1 MKEGS
6 LKFSKNKITRQRV
19 IKLRVVIVMIL
30 SILLSKILFSLFG
43 LQRIIKDTKTLANL
57 FKNKNKISLNEFEI
71 YKIFLRIK
79 NFLKL
84 KSCLKNCIALKIAY
98 SALGYQVLIQ
108 SGVKL
113 DKYSKLDGHAWIV
126 YDEIPII
133 EADEEIDGY
142 IKSFTI

>member
-19 IKLRVVIVMIL
+19 IKLRVAIVMIL

-43 LQRIIKDTKTLANL
+43 LKHIINNTKTLANL